1 MGDAALPMRELK
13 YKERPGFDTRTMRW
27 LYRVLYPFFHCRVNL
42 PAELRDSEEPVVFIG
57 NHYNVFGPVSFILS
71 MPVVARAW
79 INVEL
84 VQEDTAGEALH
95 SGMAKL
101 LPFLGEKPRNWLCA
115 RIAHMGC
122 GTLARLG
129 VIPVDRNRPS
139 TLISTMRQSL
149 QALQEGQNL
158 VIFPEVGLPEY
169 SLTSVTP
176 FYSGFA
182 TLGRLYYR
190 KTGRALRFCPCY
202 IDEQHHQIRIGEVV
216 SWDPEN
222 PDAPA
227 PTQVPW

>member
-101 LPFLGEKPRNWLCA
+101 LPFLGEKPRNWL
-115 RIAHMGC
+115 
-122 GTLARLG
+122 
-129 VIPVDRNRPS
+129 S
-139 TLISTMRQSL
+139 
-149 QALQEGQNL
+149 
-158 VIFPEVGLPEY
+158 PE
-169 SLTSVTP
+169 SRT
-176 FYSGFA
+176 
-182 TLGRLYYR
+182 
-190 KTGRALRFCPCY
+190 
-202 IDEQHHQIRIGEVV
+202 
-216 SWDPEN
+216 WDAE
-222 PDAPA
+222 
-227 PTQVPW
+227 PWPGWG